1 VHAGAGAAC
10 VTVNVRVAIVTVP
23 VRAAPVLAAIVIA
36 TEPLPLPLAPDVM
49 VIHEALLTAAV
60 QLQPAVAV
68 TATGLIGPPVG
79 ATSRLAGL
87 ISYMHVGAGGGGGG
101 AGAACV
107 TVNARL
113 AIVTVPVRAAP
124 VLAAIVIATEPF
136 PLPLVPDVMVIHEA
150 LLTAA
155 VQLQPAGAVTATGLM
170 APPVAVTSRLAGMIS

>member
-1 VHAGAGAAC
+1 
-10 VTVNVRVAIVTVP
+10 
-23 VRAAPVLAAIVIA
+23 
-36 TEPLPLPLAPDVM
+36 
-49 VIHEALLTAAV
+49 
-60 QLQPAVAV
+60 
-68 TATGLIGPPVG
+68 
-79 ATSRLAGL
+79 
-87 ISYMHVGAGGGGGG
+87 MHVGAGGGGGG

-124 VLAAIVIATEPF
+124 VLAAIVIATEPL

-170 APPVAVTSRLAGMIS
+170 APPVAATSRLAVLIS